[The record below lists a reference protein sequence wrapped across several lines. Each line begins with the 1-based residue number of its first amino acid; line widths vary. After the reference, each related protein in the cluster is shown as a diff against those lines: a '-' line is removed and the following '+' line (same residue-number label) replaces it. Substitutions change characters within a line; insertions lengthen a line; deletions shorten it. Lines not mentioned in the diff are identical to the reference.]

1 MGEGSYRVMC
11 FSLISF
17 PFSVWV
23 WVWFI
28 ALHVSFVTERR
39 FHSILIYIEID
50 IFFSLSFSPP
60 VLVSTSSS
68 PLPPSLHRSSFYF
81 ALILLSL
88 STLNCYTY
96 VSVNIHTCTY
106 R

>member
-23 WVWFI
+23 WVWVWFI
-28 ALHVSFVTERR
+28 ALHISFVTERP
-39 FHSILIYIEID
+39 FHSILIYIYIEIH

-68 PLPPSLHRSSFYF
+68 PTPQLCPGLLFTLPSFSYHY
-81 ALILLSL
+81 LL
-88 STLNCYTY
+88 
-96 VSVNIHTCTY
+96 
-106 R
+106 